1 MASNYVG
8 NIPAFSF
15 FLLYFMVNFY
25 FNLLPCFIKMVFI
38 ILPNGT
44 TGGSV
49 QEKLTFP
56 LETLRKTLKY
66 FNVNNSIFSS

>member
-1 MASNYVG
+1 
-8 NIPAFSF
+8 
-15 FLLYFMVNFY
+15 
-25 FNLLPCFIKMVFI
+25 MVFI

-49 QEKLTFP
+49 QEKLAFP
-56 LETLRKTLKY
+56 LETLKKPMKY

>member
-1 MASNYVG
+1 VLHKK
-8 NIPAFSF
+8 I
-15 FLLYFMVNFY
+15 
-25 FNLLPCFIKMVFI
+25 VFI
-38 ILPNGT
+38 ILPNGA

-66 FNVNNSIFSS
+66 FNVHNSIVSSWDSKKMHGTRNRNYSR